1 MNWGW
6 YITQRKKLKMNKA
19 QCHIASILCISFA
32 LIFSYPLAQFT
43 PPLVAVI
50 YGSVLIAIG
59 SIFFLIGVN
68 KC

>member
-1 MNWGW
+1 
-6 YITQRKKLKMNKA
+6 MNKA
-19 QCHIASILCISFA
+19 QCFIASILCILFA

-50 YGSVLIAIG
+50 YGSVLIVIG

>member
-1 MNWGW
+1 MNWVW
-6 YITQRKKLKMNKA
+6 YITQRKKFKMNKA
-19 QCHIASILCISFA
+19 QCFIASTLCISFA

-50 YGSVLIAIG
+50 YGSVLIGIG

-68 KC
+68 